1 MTLLLNEDEVESLIS
16 MPEAVSAVEESFK
29 EQANAR
35 ALNSPRTRSVAP
47 GSILNVMHASLQ
59 YLGRSGL
66 KVYTST
72 KHGANFVV
80 LLFDLKSGELLS
92 VMAADA
98 LGRFRT
104 GAASAVATKYLS
116 RLKEFTLAIA
126 GSGRQALTQ
135 VLSMREIAEL
145 VGVRVWS
152 PTAEHR
158 ERFARM
164 LSRELGLEASAH
176 KTVEEAFSGSEVA
189 TTITTSKD
197 PFVGRRAIET
207 LSHLNGCGA
216 NWGDRSEVSPGAVA
230 SFSTICVDDLQQSMV
245 EAGDLVL
252 AAKRRKIS
260 WGRVVELKDVVSLR
274 VKPRGRTYFKSNGV
288 AIEDVAVASLIYE
301 KALRRVGV
309 REFDFRPRL
318 R

>member
-1 MTLLLNEDEVESLIS
+1 MTLLLDEVDVEELLS
-16 MPEAVSAVEESFK
+16 MAEVVPAVEEAFRQ
-29 EQANAR
+29 QAMLR
-35 ALNSPRTRSVAP
+35 AINSPRTRSIAP
-47 GSILNVMHASLQ
+47 GSILNVMHASLP
-59 YLGRSGL
+59 YLSRSGL

-72 KHGANFVV
+72 RQHANFVV
-80 LLFDLKSGELLS
+80 LLCDLASGELLS
-92 VMAADA
+92 VMAADS

-135 VLSMREIAEL
+135 VLSMKEVAEL
-145 VGVRVWS
+145 EEVRVWS

-158 ERFARM
+158 EGFARR
-164 LSRELGLEASAH
+164 LSREVGVEASAH
-176 KTVEEAFSGSEVA
+176 KTVEDAFSRAQVA
-189 TTITTSKD
+189 TTVTTSKN
-197 PFVGRRAIET
+197 PFVGERAVKN

-216 NWGDRSEVSPGAVA
+216 NWSDRSEVVPGAVA

-245 EAGDLVL
+245 EAGDLVI

-260 WGRVVELKDVVSLR
+260 WRKVVELKDVVSRR

-301 KALRRVGV
+301 KALRRGGV
-309 REFDFRPRL
+309 REFDFRPRV